1 MPEAVC
7 TQIYSSAA
15 ASERSCRSFRPD
27 GTLLDVEEHEDDES
41 ISDSAA
47 LDSARAD
54 EELGCAAG
62 EGIGLERKANAS
74 TGNL

>member
-15 ASERSCRSFRPD
+15 AEERSCRSFRPD
-27 GTLLDVEEHEDDES
+27 GALLDVEHEDDES
-41 ISDSAA
+41 MSDSAA